1 MSQNQQEFINQL
13 PEILRL
19 FSEPVTIHTASEIWC
34 RISIPDW
41 DNCLPILF
49 QELKSND
56 PCVMRLIF
64 GIFQKESE
72 IMGPDTLVSSIPTIM
87 KYLKQED
94 PTVRQA
100 VIYLLSSM
108 QISNDQILDDL
119 KSIML
124 NDEPYLATE
133 AALAILKLNPG
144 EADGLI
150 PFLIEQLSGDDLTI
164 QSLILDNI
172 ELLGTHSS
180 EFLPY
185 ISELLNEE
193 ISEWEASIAFL
204 KLTADPTPARK
215 LIRCWRESDDPINR
229 GAANELESQMNKL
242 LNSF

>member
-13 PEILRL
+13 PEILHL
-19 FSEPVTIHTASEIWC
+19 FSNPVTPYTASEMWI
-34 RISIPDW
+34 RISNPYW
-41 DNCLPILF
+41 DECLPILL
-49 QELKSND
+49 QELQSND
-56 PCVMRLIF
+56 SRVVRLVF

-108 QISNDQILDDL
+108 QISNDQILSGL
-119 KSIML
+119 KFIME

-133 AALAILKLNPG
+133 AALTILKLKPD

-150 PFLIEQLSGDDLTI
+150 PFLIEQLSGDDLII
-164 QSLILDNI
+164 QSLILDKI

-193 ISEWEASIAFL
+193 ISEWETSIAYL
-204 KLTADPTPARK
+204 KLTGNPTPARK
-215 LIRCWRESDDPINR
+215 LIRCWRESDDPMNR
-229 GAANELESQMNKL
+229 GAANELESEINKF